1 MFQRRS
7 VLIGAVFIS
16 ALMAFSSLGLIISES
31 TGFTSLL
38 VKEPQIKYVVG
49 PQGVCGPAGETGTAG
64 ATGPTGATGATG
76 AQGIQG
82 ECGPQG
88 PQGIQ
93 GEQGPIGLTGAQGIP
108 GPQGIPGIQG
118 IPGPQGARGGWY
130 GSFYDTTNQ
139 NNQNSGLAYAMKL
152 NTTDSANGVQ
162 IVDGTKVKVTNAGV
176 YNIQFSA
183 QLINTTLDATTI
195 DIWLAKNGQA
205 VENSNTTV
213 TIDKKQTRYV
223 AAWNFMIS
231 LNANDYIELM
241 WFSSQANAQIHYVG
255 PQSNPD
261 RPAVPSL
268 ILTINQVS

>member
-16 ALMAFSSLGLIISES
+16 ALMAFSSLGLIIAES

-38 VKEPQIKYVVG
+38 VKEPQIKYVAG

-64 ATGPTGATGATG
+64 ATGATGATG
-76 AQGIQG
+76 PQGIQG

-93 GEQGPIGLTGAQGIP
+93 GEQGPIGLTGAQGVA

-162 IVDGTKVKVTNAGV
+162 VVDGTKVKVANSGV

-183 QLINTTLDATTI
+183 QLINTSLDATTI

>member
-93 GEQGPIGLTGAQGIP
+93 GEQGPIGLTGAQGVA

-231 LNANDYIELM
+231 LNAKDYIELM

>member
-16 ALMAFSSLGLIISES
+16 ALMAFSSLGLIIAES

-38 VKEPQIKYVVG
+38 VKEPQIKYVAG

-64 ATGPTGATGATG
+64 ATGATGATG
-76 AQGIQG
+76 PQGIQG

-93 GEQGPIGLTGAQGIP
+93 GEQGPIGLTGAQGVA

-162 IVDGTKVKVTNAGV
+162 IVDGTKVKVANAGV

-183 QLINTTLDATTI
+183 QLVNTTLDATTV
-195 DIWLAKNGQA
+195 DIWLAKNGDA
-205 VENSNTTV
+205 VGFSNTTV
-213 TIDKKQTRYV
+213 SIDKKQTRYV

-231 LNANDYIELM
+231 LNANDYVELM
-241 WFSSQANAQIHYVG
+241 WFSTQANAQIHYE
-255 PQSNPD
+255 PEQSNPT
-261 RPAVPSL
+261 RPAIPSL

>member
-1 MFQRRS
+1 MFQRRAVLLS
-7 VLIGAVFIS
+7 VVFFS
-16 ALMAFSSLGLIISES
+16 SLMAFSSFGLIIAES
-31 TGFTSLL
+31 TGLTSLF
-38 VKEPQIKYVVG
+38 VKEPQIQYISG
-49 PQGVCGPAGETGTAG
+49 PQGVCGPTGETGTA
-64 ATGPTGATGATG
+64 GATG

-88 PQGIQ
+88 DQGIQGIQGIQ
-93 GEQGPIGLTGAQGIP
+93 GEQGPIGLTGAQGVA

-162 IVDGTKVKVTNAGV
+162 VVDGTKVKVANSGV

-183 QLINTTLDATTI
+183 QLINTSLDATTI

-205 VENSNTTV
+205 VENTNTIV

-223 AAWNFMIS
+223 AAWNFMVS
-231 LNANDYIELM
+231 LNGNDYIELM

-255 PQSNPD
+255 PQSNPT
-261 RPAVPSL
+261 RPAIPSL
-268 ILTINQVS
+268 ILTINQIS

>member
-16 ALMAFSSLGLIISES
+16 ALMAFSSLGLIIAES
-31 TGFTSLL
+31 TGLTSLL
-38 VKEPQIKYVVG
+38 VKEPQIKYVAG

-93 GEQGPIGLTGAQGIP
+93 GEQGPIGLTGAQGVA